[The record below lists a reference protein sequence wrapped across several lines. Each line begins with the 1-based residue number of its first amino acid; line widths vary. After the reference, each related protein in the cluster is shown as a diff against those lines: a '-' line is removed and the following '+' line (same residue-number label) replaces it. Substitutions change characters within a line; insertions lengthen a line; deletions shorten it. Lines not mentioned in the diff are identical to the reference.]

1 MYLTEQQIIKRE
13 DLFIEMVELLA
24 DELHEE
30 GCEQYELTEDDAYI
44 AELMMSYFVEN
55 YRDYTLAEAAN
66 VSMTGYDQN
75 QQLIEEFMEMALD
88 ESVGGFV
95 AGAVHGIKNFMSK
108 RKANKAASA
117 STAATQAH
125 IKTSIKAKDAK
136 KAAKGATGFSG
147 VFKKAKAGQLAKRAE
162 KSSAN
167 MDNAY
172 RASQAASDAH
182 KAGLKSRIGLKQKI
196 DAGVT
201 NIKKKIRT
209 GAERVTAAAG
219 RVAGSFA

>member
-13 DLFIEMVELLA
+13 DLFMEMVELLA

-66 VSMTGYDQN
+66 VSMTGRDQN
-75 QQLIEEFMEMALD
+75 QELIEEFMEMALD

-182 KAGLKSRIGLKQKI
+182 KAGLKSRVGLKQKI
-196 DAGVT
+196 DTGVS
-201 NIKKKIRT
+201 NIKKKIRS

>member
-13 DLFIEMVELLA
+13 DLFMEMVELLA

-125 IKTSIKAKDAK
+125 INTSNKAKEAK

-172 RASQAASDAH
+172 KASQAASDAH
-182 KAGLKSRIGLKQKI
+182 KAGLKSRVGLKQKI
-196 DAGVT
+196 DTGVS